1 MPMPVLVRTVAAP
14 PLVALACGAGG
25 QAFEALAGSRSARA
39 GAARRR
45 PACGRPAGASSSS
58 PLAQLSLSR
67 LAPPS
72 PIDPRRKRETGVS
85 RHHGRLSEASKRKP
99 DLLASLAFQP
109 AVLPPHPSRSATQQ
123 PPCRVI
129 TASLPSSQPRR
140 PRPPCPSLRAPW
152 RPRRFRCRPAALPLS
167 SPAASTPPTTPPA
180 PRPRPRAASR

>member
-1 MPMPVLVRTVAAP
+1 MPVLVRAVAAP

-67 LAPPS
+67 LARLLPPS
-72 PIDPRRKRETGVS
+72 TLDARETPAPADITG
-85 RHHGRLSEASKRKP
+85 
-99 DLLASLAFQP
+99 ASLRP
-109 AVLPPHPSRSATQQ
+109 AKGIQIYSPRLPSSPPSSHPSRSARQQ